1 MSGPRRMVLLDGG
14 PHETG
19 AVGTLLSDVAEGA
32 REAGG
37 EARRFRAYDLR
48 IGACIACGPDAT
60 SGYCVLHDDM
70 DAVYEAMHGAHA
82 IVVGS
87 PIYFD
92 TVSGPLKLLID
103 RCNCVTPLV
112 TLADGSLG
120 MRPKWPR
127 TRRGAF
133 VTACSDQHPYDLAER
148 TVRGFLKW
156 VGARW
161 EVTLA
166 WPHPDDVTTGPPE
179 ALRVRAR
186 ALGRRLITSDPHPA
200 EALGARPG
208 PEGGS

>member
-1 MSGPRRMVLLDGG
+1 MSGTPRRLVALDGSALEG
-14 PHETG
+14 SSVHRM
-19 AVGTLLSDVAEGA
+19 LVATCAGA

-37 EARRFRAYDLR
+37 EAELFRAYAMA
-48 IGACIACGPDAT
+48 IKPCVACGPDAT
-60 SGYCVLHDDM
+60 TGYCIFHDDM
-70 DAVYEAMHGAHA
+70 DRVYAAMERAHA

-112 TLADGSLG
+112 TLPGGAEDCVPLW
-120 MRPKWPR
+120 KR

-133 VTACSDQHPYDLAER
+133 LTACSANHRYDLAER

-161 EVTLA
+161 EQTLA
-166 WPHPDDVTTGPPE
+166 WQHPDNEFASVPD
-179 ALRVRAR
+179 ALVAEAR
-186 ALGRRLITSDPHPA
+186 ALGRRLVESEPHPA
-200 EALGARPG
+200 DTP
-208 PEGGS
+208 S